1 MAENSLFWIYLI
13 THNSAFCNS
22 STDNAEQSN
31 LESLFLTFKCEKCL
45 HQISQATHFFNRSRE
60 E

>member
-1 MAENSLFWIYLI
+1 MAQNYLLWIYLI
-13 THNSAFCNS
+13 KHKSAFCSS

-31 LESLFLTFKCEKCL
+31 LESLFLTFKGKKCL
-45 HQISQATHFFNRSRE
+45 HQISQATHFFNQSRE